1 MRPVIPKK
9 QLLELIERFC
19 ADKDRGISVMLF
31 AELSGVSLKHFKDVF
46 IDRTEPLTETIQRR
60 VSKAYEE
67 WRDGNVR
74 VMQNRDRT
82 RFVEYRKEPKPLLRR
97 DNRLIVENGR
107 IVLKPGIVNRSDYN
121 RPTLGQQL
129 RRPS

>member
-19 ADKDRGISVMLF
+19 EDKDRGISVMLF

>member
-9 QLLELIERFC
+9 HLLELIERFC
-19 ADKDRGISVMLF
+19 EDKDRGISVMLF